1 MVLFCKSCKFY
12 KFWFRQSAFI
22 ISKSHFILAN
32 AEKTCKIAIIYL
44 VLYLEPYQKV
54 YNMKSLFALIIIVA
68 AVAGAF
74 ALLNHNKTTRMET
87 LSQRKGVVME
97 IPVKLHTVQTQN
109 LERKIKITG
118 VLSAKRQVTVLAE
131 TAGQVKSVYKEV
143 GDVVQPGTVL
153 AYVDASVVA
162 TQLET
167 ARASLLNN
175 QRDLERFQ
183 KLAASGAATQQTVD
197 NLRLAVEAANANVVA
212 LHKQVD
218 NTTIKSPQRG
228 VVVQRM
234 VEIGSV
240 VGGGAP
246 TFKVADLSD
255 MIMKIGLTEME
266 IVQIK
271 QGMPATVHIDA
282 LGKDFKAVISNVGIA
297 ADLSGRYSVEVMIK
311 DPSVEKGELRP
322 DLAGS
327 VSFDLPPLENVLA
340 IPRESLV
347 NGVKDPKVYVIE
359 GDKAKLKR
367 ISLELVEGS
376 LAVVRD
382 IGLNVGERIVL
393 TGHQN
398 LYEGAAVRIIQ

>member
-1 MVLFCKSCKFY
+1 MK
-12 KFWFRQSAFI
+12 
-22 ISKSHFILAN
+22 
-32 AEKTCKIAIIYL
+32 
-44 VLYLEPYQKV
+44 
-54 YNMKSLFALIIIVA
+54 KSLFALVIIVA

-74 ALLNHNKTTRMET
+74 AMLNHNRAARMET
-87 LSQRKGVVME
+87 LAQRKGAVME
-97 IPVKLHTVQTQN
+97 VPVKLHTVQPQN
-109 LERKIKITG
+109 LERKIKING

-131 TAGQVKSVYKEV
+131 TAGQVKSIYKEI
-143 GDVVQPGTVL
+143 GDQVQPGTIL

-167 ARASLLNN
+167 ARASLSNS

-183 KLAASGAATQQTVD
+183 KLAQSGAATQQTVD

-212 LHKQVD
+212 LRKQVD
-218 NTTIKSPQRG
+218 NTTIKSPQKG

-246 TFKVADLSD
+246 TFQVADLSD
-255 MIMKIGLTEME
+255 MIMKVGLTEME

-271 QGMPATVHIDA
+271 QGMPATVHVDA
-282 LGKDFKAVISNVGIA
+282 LGKDFKAIISNVGIA
-297 ADLSGRYSVEVMIK
+297 ADMSGRYSIEVLIK

-327 VSFDLPPLENVLA
+327 VSFDLPPMQNVLA

-347 NGVKDPKVYVIE
+347 NGVKDPKVYVVE
-359 GDKAKLKR
+359 NGKAVLKK
-367 ISLELVEGS
+367 IALELVEGS
-376 LAVVRD
+376 NAVIREN
-382 IGLNVGERIVL
+382 ILNEGDRVVL

-398 LYEGAAVRIIQ
+398 LYEGAAVRIMQ